1 MLKVGI
7 TGNIGSGKT
16 TVCKVFETLGI
27 SVYYADK
34 EAKKL
39 YRIPEVIE
47 AIKQAFG
54 NHIFD
59 EDNQLI
65 PSLLAKIVFNDTSSL
80 KTLNSIIH
88 PLVLDDLL
96 AWAEKYENESYILY
110 ESALLFESGFVK
122 HFDKHILVTAPLE
135 LMQKRVMHRDHIS
148 KEEFM
153 SRANNQMPA
162 SEKEVLSDYI
172 INNSEEET
180 LIPQVVSI
188 HKTLINIHN

>member
-39 YRIPEVIE
+39 YRIPKVIE
-47 AIKQAFG
+47 AVKQAFG
-54 NHIFD
+54 NHVFD

-65 PSLLAKIVFNDTSSL
+65 PSSLAKIVFNDTSSL

-110 ESALLFESGFVK
+110 ESALLFESGFAR
-122 HFDKHILVTAPLE
+122 HFDKRILVTAPLE

-172 INNSEEET
+172 INNSEEEA
-180 LIPQVVSI
+180 LIPQVVNS
-188 HKTLINIHN
+188 HKILMDIPN

>member
-7 TGNIGSGKT
+7 TGNIGSGKS

-39 YRIPEVIE
+39 YRIPKVIE
-47 AIKQAFG
+47 AVKQAFG
-54 NHIFD
+54 NHVFD

-65 PSLLAKIVFNDTSSL
+65 PSNLAKIVFNDTSSL

-110 ESALLFESGFVK
+110 ESALLFESGFAK
-122 HFDKHILVTAPLE
+122 HFDKRILVTAPLE

-148 KEEFM
+148 KEEFI

-172 INNSEEET
+172 INNSEEEA
-180 LIPQVVSI
+180 LIPQVVNS
-188 HKTLINIHN
+188 HKILMDIPN

>member
-39 YRIPEVIE
+39 YRIPRVIE
-47 AIKQAFG
+47 AVKKAFG
-54 NHIFD
+54 NDVFNKD
-59 EDNQLI
+59 DQLI
-65 PSLLAKIVFNDTSSL
+65 PSNLAKIVFDDPSSL

-88 PLVLDDLL
+88 PLVLDDML
-96 AWAEKYENESYILY
+96 AWAERHKNERYILY
-110 ESALLFESGFVK
+110 ESALLFESSFAK
-122 HFDKHILVTAPLE
+122 HFDKSILVTAPHE
-135 LMQKRVMHRDHIS
+135 LAQKRVMHRDHIS

-172 INNSEEET
+172 INNNGEEA
-180 LIPQVVSI
+180 LIPQVVRS
-188 HKTLINIHN
+188 HKILIDIHN

>member
-27 SVYYADK
+27 SVYYADR

-47 AIKQAFG
+47 AVKQAFG
-54 NHIFD
+54 NHVFD

-65 PSLLAKIVFNDTSSL
+65 PSSLAKIVFNDTSGL

-110 ESALLFESGFVK
+110 ESALLFESGFAK
-122 HFDKHILVTAPLE
+122 HFDKRILVTAPLE

-172 INNSEEET
+172 INNSEEEA
-180 LIPQVVSI
+180 LIPQVVSS
-188 HKTLINIHN
+188 HKTLVNIHN